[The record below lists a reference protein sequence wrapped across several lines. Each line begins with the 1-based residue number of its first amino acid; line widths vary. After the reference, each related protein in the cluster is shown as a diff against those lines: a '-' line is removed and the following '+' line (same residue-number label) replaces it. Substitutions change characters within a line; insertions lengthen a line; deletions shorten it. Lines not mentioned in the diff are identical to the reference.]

1 MDNPM
6 VLRLFLYF
14 MRIIMTVTNAITTDE
29 EQFNKQIP
37 FFVMQPR
44 TIINQTL
51 YSYCKEQ
58 YEFNIQSMFI
68 NLTTWPSGF
77 IYARNPYQKFD
88 DKNGNEVLPMQ
99 DCTMELRA
107 SLRDHIRF
115 IFYPIPTIRD
125 DYDHDYFNLVP
136 RMPCLRIRDNDKT
149 ITFDCPMIFDVSQ
162 STSLHPQDDYLS
174 NSNTIYLEFIRPPNS
189 ISDYDESYH
198 QFKLFFTRLTSKTSV
213 GLNDDLSI
221 CPIEH
226 LIDCDDSY
234 CVHADA
240 RCNGINECRSK
251 VDEESCINTYLFL
264 F

>member
-1 MDNPM
+1 
-6 VLRLFLYF
+6 
-14 MRIIMTVTNAITTDE
+14 
-29 EQFNKQIP
+29 
-37 FFVMQPR
+37 
-44 TIINQTL
+44 
-51 YSYCKEQ
+51 
-58 YEFNIQSMFI
+58 
-68 NLTTWPSGF
+68 
-77 IYARNPYQKFD
+77 
-88 DKNGNEVLPMQ
+88 
-99 DCTMELRA
+99 
-107 SLRDHIRF
+107 
-115 IFYPIPTIRD
+115 
-125 DYDHDYFNLVP
+125 
-136 RMPCLRIRDNDKT
+136 
-149 ITFDCPMIFDVSQ
+149 MIFDVSQ

-251 VDEESCINTYLFL
+251 VDEESCISEISNARTIYDFSYFVINIRYIFILILMFML
-264 F
+264 

>member
-6 VLRLFLYF
+6 ILRLFIYF
-14 MRIIMTVTNAITTDE
+14 MLIIMTVTNVITTDE

-37 FFVMQPR
+37 FFVMQPH

-88 DKNGNEVLPMQ
+88 GNNDNEALLIQ

-107 SLRDHIRF
+107 SLGDHIRF
-115 IFYPIPTIRD
+115 IFYPISTIRD
-125 DYDHDYFNLVP
+125 DYDHDYLNLVP
-136 RMPCLRIRDNDKT
+136 RMPCLRIRDYDET
-149 ITFDCPMIFDVSQ
+149 ITFDCPMMFDVSQ
-162 STSLHPQDDYLS
+162 STPLNRHSDDYLS
-174 NSNTIYLEFIRPPNS
+174 NSNIIYLEFIRPPNS

-198 QFKLFFTRLTSKTSV
+198 QFKLFFTRFTSKLYV
-213 GLNDDLSI
+213 GLNDDLFI

-251 VDEESCINTYLFL
+251 VDEDLYTYLFL